1 MVRVSIVDDAAIFE
15 VQGFHKVWALKHR
28 LKIPLAHIKWVL
40 VDPDIVTGLW
50 QGVRTPGRRV
60 PGLLIAGTFYNAGKC
75 SFWDVRNKQNAI
87 VVELAG
93 ESYHRLIIEVKDPS
107 AEVARLQA
115 ATFHDI
121 VGDSKVA

>member
-1 MVRVSIVDDAAIFE
+1 MVRVSILDDTAVFE

-28 LKIPLAHIKWVL
+28 LKIPLAHIKKVL
-40 VDPDIVTGLW
+40 IDPDIVTGLW
-50 QGVRTPGRRV
+50 QRVRTPGRRL

-93 ESYHRLIIEVKDPS
+93 ESYHQLIIEVKDPS
-107 AEVARLQA
+107 AEVERLQA
-115 ATFHDI
+115 ATFQDI

>member
-28 LKIPLAHIKWVL
+28 LKIPLAHIKKVL
-40 VDPDIVTGLW
+40 VDPDIMTGLW
-50 QGVRTPGRRV
+50 QRVRTPGKRV
-60 PGLLIAGTFYNAGKC
+60 PGLLIAGTFYNAGTC

-93 ESYHRLIIEVKDPS
+93 ESYHQLIIEVKDPS

-115 ATFHDI
+115 ATFQDI